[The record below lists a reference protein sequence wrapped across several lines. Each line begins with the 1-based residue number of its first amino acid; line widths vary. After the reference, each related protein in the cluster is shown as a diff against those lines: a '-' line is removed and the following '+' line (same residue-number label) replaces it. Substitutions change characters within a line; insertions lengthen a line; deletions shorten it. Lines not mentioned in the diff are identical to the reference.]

1 MENRGECSQ
10 EVVKENDSGQEEEK
24 NPEKKKKKSIFFYF
38 YFFFKNFQKQ
48 ITWPSWAR
56 KWRTFKPIGALFDLF
71 LSKLVFFLPF
81 GGQQP

>member
-10 EVVKENDSGQEEEK
+10 EVVKENDSGQEE
-24 NPEKKKKKSIFFYF
+24 KKK
-38 YFFFKNFQKQ
+38 FKNFQKQ